1 MSVESVMPSNY
12 LILCCPLL
20 LLSSISPRIRVFSNE
35 HGFRKAWV
43 HTHTHTHT
51 HTHMHTHTHTQ
62 TSSAHPG
69 LYLLWASVLPDL
81 GLGLQSLLC
90 PTAKMKAFASQVPFG
105 GLGHEGPLLILS
117 LRFHLPPVTTA
128 ERFHIDDH
136 LPKYNEFQFA
146 VLFWTF

>member
-1 MSVESVMPSNY
+1 MGSERLGY
-12 LILCCPLL
+12 
-20 LLSSISPRIRVFSNE
+20 
-35 HGFRKAWV
+35 
-43 HTHTHTHT
+43 THTRT
-51 HTHMHTHTHTQ
+51 HTHTHTQ

-69 LYLLWASVLPDL
+69 LYLLWASVLSDL

-90 PTAKMKAFASQVPFG
+90 PTAKMKALPSQVPFG

-117 LRFHLPPVTTA
+117 LRFHLPPVSTA

-136 LPKYNEFQFA
+136 LPKYSEFQFA